1 MKVFKN
7 TVKAS
12 VCLNTMLLEHTVALP
27 HDFHV
32 EYVTQWSWISICI
45 EGRDNECCMYFFL
58 TIANRKNSVF
68 NIKNKQTNKLMGLKV
83 FTQEII
89 EKKTKQQTNRHLYN
103 LRAEKSL
110 ILGLFTSS
118 DT

>member
-12 VCLNTMLLEHTVALP
+12 VYLNIMLLEHTVALP

-45 EGRDNECCMYFFL
+45 EGRDNECSMYFFL

-68 NIKNKQTNKLMGLKV
+68 NKNNKKTNKQTYGSESLHPRNNRKKLTTNK
-83 FTQEII
+83 
-89 EKKTKQQTNRHLYN
+89 QTLV
-103 LRAEKSL
+103 
-110 ILGLFTSS
+110 
-118 DT
+118 